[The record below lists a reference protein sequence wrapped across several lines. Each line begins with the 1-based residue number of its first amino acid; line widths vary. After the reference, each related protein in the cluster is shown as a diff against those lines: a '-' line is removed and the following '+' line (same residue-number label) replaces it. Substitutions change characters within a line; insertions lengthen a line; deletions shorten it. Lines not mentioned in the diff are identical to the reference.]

1 MVVKGWG
8 RRGVGVAVAAAM
20 LNVSACGYLMFP
32 ERVGQPTGGKL
43 DVPVV
48 VLDAVGLLFGII
60 PGVIAFA
67 VDLGTGC
74 IYLPPDQQAAL
85 SPPATAATA
94 GAAMAGWQPVAVVA
108 AGADLNTIA
117 AAVEQQLAAQGR
129 LHEPLRSDDILWQA
143 GLAGPVLPLAA
154 R

>member
-48 VLDAVGLLFGII
+48 LLDAVGLLFGII

-85 SPPATAATA
+85 APPAA
-94 GAAMAGWQPVAVVA
+94 GAAIAGWQPVAVVA
-108 AGADLNTIA
+108 PGADLNTIA
-117 AAVEQQLAAQGR
+117 AAVEQQLAAQGL